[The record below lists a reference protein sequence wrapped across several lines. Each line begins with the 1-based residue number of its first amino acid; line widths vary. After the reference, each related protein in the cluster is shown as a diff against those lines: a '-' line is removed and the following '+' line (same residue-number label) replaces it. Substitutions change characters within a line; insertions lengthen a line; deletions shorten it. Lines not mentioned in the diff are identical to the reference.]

1 VLTYTELHPKV
12 IEEVKTNT
20 ERLEEFNRKIAGFAL
35 IVEKVKNFRMQD
47 VTDEIQFAKSTL
59 ANEVKECITY
69 LNSIQNELRTVKSDL
84 LEQRKEDL
92 KEMEMVKDAIAEFV
106 EAKL

>member
-1 VLTYTELHPKV
+1 MLTYTELHPKV

-47 VTDEIQFAKSTL
+47 VTDEIQFAKCTL
-59 ANEVKECITY
+59 ANEIKECITY